1 MAQTVLVV
9 DDSPTMVLS
18 LKTSLEMH
26 RYQVETA
33 ANGKEAI
40 DKLKAGAKPDLIMT
54 DINMPEMGGMDLIRA
69 VRAMSSFRFV
79 PILILTT
86 EGDAAKRDEGKRL
99 GATGWLVKP
108 VGGDDLV
115 RVLKKVLPGA

>member
-18 LKTSLEMH
+18 LKTSLRMH
-26 RYQVETA
+26 HYQVETA
-33 ANGKEAI
+33 GNGKEAL
-40 DKLKAGAKPDLIMT
+40 DKLRAGTKPDLIIT
-54 DINMPEMGGMDLIRA
+54 DINMPVMGGMELIRE
-69 VRAMSSFRFV
+69 VRALPAMRFV
-79 PILILTT
+79 PVLILTT
-86 EGDAAKRDEGKRL
+86 EGDTSKRDEGKRL

-108 VGGDDLV
+108 VAGDDLV

>member
-26 RYQVETA
+26 QYQVETA
-33 ANGKEAI
+33 GNGKEAI
-40 DKLKAGAKPDLIMT
+40 DKLKAGAKPNLIIT
-54 DINMPEMGGMDLIRA
+54 DINMPLMGGMDLIRA
-69 VRAMSSFRFV
+69 VRAMATFRFV